1 MKIFLRREGGQL
13 PTYSPQ
19 GIIDTDH
26 LSSGEAQ
33 QVIDAL
39 SPEALRSIQQRRMQI
54 PDAFEYFIRLEKT
67 DGSTE
72 EFQVQESDLDS
83 KSQKVLH
90 LLINRIQRSI
100 KNS

>member
-13 PTYSPQ
+13 PTYRPQ
-19 GIIDTDH
+19 GTIDTNN
-26 LSSGEAQ
+26 LPSEEAQ

-39 SPEALRSIQQRRMQI
+39 QPETLRNTSKQRMQI
-54 PDAFEYFIRLEKT
+54 PDAFEYFIRLEKN

-72 EFQVQESDLDS
+72 EFQIQESDLDS
-83 KSQKVLH
+83 KSQKTLH
-90 LLINRIQRSI
+90 LLMNKIQQSI